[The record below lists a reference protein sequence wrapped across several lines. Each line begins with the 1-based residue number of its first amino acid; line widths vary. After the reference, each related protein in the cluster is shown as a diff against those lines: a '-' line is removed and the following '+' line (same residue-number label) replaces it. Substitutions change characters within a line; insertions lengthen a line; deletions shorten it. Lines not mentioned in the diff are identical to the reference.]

1 MIKRKHLTNHNLH
14 LQCAIVHA
22 SRFDKNMEWEETRD
36 RDRELVVLFE
46 MYLLIF
52 NSIWKDLQR
61 KFHEVLFT

>member
-22 SRFDKNMEWEETRD
+22 SRFDKNMEWEETED
-36 RDRELVVLFE
+36 RDRELLVLFE

-52 NSIWKDLQR
+52 NSI
-61 KFHEVLFT
+61 

>member
-22 SRFDKNMEWEETRD
+22 SIDKNMEWEETG
-36 RDRELVVLFE
+36 DRELLVLFE

-52 NSIWKDLQR
+52 NSI
-61 KFHEVLFT
+61 